1 MYLICIYTSLREC
14 VCISMFNVSD
24 DKKIK
29 IIVSHKNKG
38 NGIVKNKSCVKL
50 KTSRRRKRKM
60 RKNKQ

>member
-1 MYLICIYTSLREC
+1 MHVVGTYVYTRSSVCLC
-14 VCISMFNVSD
+14 VRIAMFNVSD

-50 KTSRRRKRKM
+50 KTSRRRK
-60 RKNKQ
+60 